1 MKNGVISK
9 FKLWIVITLAV
20 IAAGMFVL
28 GFVGFNNPV
37 DYKVSYQVEIS
48 TEEDINGSV
57 ALAMS
62 TAETFFKNKG
72 ISAKEYSFE
81 VRDNGS
87 VAYKFS
93 EDVSDK
99 IQGLE
104 AQIQAKLDAEE
115 LNLEASVEV
124 SKTSPYIN
132 KQVLGIA
139 LAAAVTLVVCFIY
152 FSIMEKVSGA
162 VSVLGASVISAL
174 IFTAILAITRIPAQ
188 PFAVA
193 SIALTAVVSAI
204 LSVIFI
210 GRVKDEV
217 RNVAN
222 DKLSNVAIADKAS
235 SKAFFTSVLVLG
247 ITVVS
252 AILLLA
258 IGTGYMKFLGLQVL
272 ASGVSAVFG
281 SFVWTPM
288 IWSVAR
294 KQKKKKITA
303 EEE

>member
-1 MKNGVISK
+1 MKIGVMNK
-9 FKLWIVITLAV
+9 VKLWIVITLAV
-20 IAAGMFVL
+20 VAVGMFVL

-37 DYKVSYQVEIS
+37 DYKTSYQVEIS
-48 TEEDINGSV
+48 TEEDINGS
-57 ALAMS
+57 LQMAMD
-62 TAETFFKNKG
+62 TAEDFFKGKG

-87 VAYKFS
+87 VAYKFDK
-93 EDVSDK
+93 DVSDK

-104 AQIQAKLDAEE
+104 ALIQSKLNDEE

-124 SKTSPYIN
+124 SKVSPYVN

-139 LAAAVTLVVCFIY
+139 LASVVALVASFIY
-152 FSIMEKVSGA
+152 LSIMEKVSGA
-162 VSVLGASVISAL
+162 VSVLGSSIISAL
-174 IFTAILAITRIPAQ
+174 LFTAILAITRIPAL
-188 PFAVA
+188 PFAIA
-193 SIALTAVVSAI
+193 SIALTAVISAV
-204 LSVIFI
+204 LSAIFI
-210 GRVKDEV
+210 GRVKDEIK
-217 RNVAN
+217 NVAN
-222 DKLSNVAIADKAS
+222 DKLSNSQLANIAGDKAI
-235 SKAFFTSVLVLG
+235 FTSIIALG
-247 ITVVS
+247 VTVIS
-252 AILLLA
+252 SILLLA